1 MKLKK
6 IASLALAGIMAVSML
21 TACGEGNNN
30 DNTQKPTEP
39 DVTPAAGY
47 SDTFEGRLGS
57 VAGSKISMSDSNELD
72 SALKAAMDFAAH
84 NHIANN
90 YDKNLNNQVTFVKGA
105 TNDGNDLHQVA
116 AELIK
121 KADTDRESM
130 NKKEESEVIN
140 VLKPDYNGAKY
151 DKDNVDVVMMYV
163 VNGGLSTEAA
173 VMEVADELNT
183 YIEQLDMSYDKY
195 PVGGKGDSTSEV
207 VYNYTGSVSADT
219 ITLDADHGKSMTFVA
234 VEIVRH
240 LGR

>member
-1 MKLKK
+1 MKLKNF
-6 IASLALAGIMAVSML
+6 ASLLLAGVMSVSML
-21 TACGEGNNN
+21 TACGEANNN

-39 DVTPAAGY
+39 DVTPATGY

-90 YDKNLNNQVTFVKGA
+90 YDTNLNNKVTFVKGA

-130 NKKEESEVIN
+130 NRDVFNIIN
-140 VLKPDYNGAKY
+140 VLKPDHDIVKY

-173 VMEVADELNT
+173 VMEVADALNT
-183 YIEQLDMSYDKY
+183 SIEELDMSYDKY
-195 PVGGKGDSTSEV
+195 NTGNGDYTSEV

>member
-6 IASLALAGIMAVSML
+6 IASLALAGVMAVSML
-21 TACGEGNNN
+21 TACGEANNN

-39 DVTPAAGY
+39 DVTPATGY

-84 NHIANN
+84 NHIAYN
-90 YDKNLNNQVTFVKGA
+90 YDSNLNNKVTFVKGA

-130 NKKEESEVIN
+130 EKDVSDIIN
-140 VLKPDYNGAKY
+140 VLKPDYKGAKY

-173 VMEVADELNT
+173 VMEVADKLNT

-195 PVGGKGDSTSEV
+195 NMTGSDSTSEV